1 MGILV
6 EHTLL
11 HALRRLDFPT
21 LGRPIIAICKI
32 VIENYVVLIIS
43 SKQGN
48 IKKKSIFGQPAK
60 QLDVL

>member
-21 LGRPIIAICKI
+21 FGRPTIAICKI
-32 VIENYVVLIIS
+32 FIENHVILIIS

-48 IKKKSIFGQPAK
+48 IKKPFFGQPAK